1 MRGSAQLPTSP
12 PANAGRLPVRATTA
26 RRRARWAGTVCAV
39 VAVNWFSLQM
49 ANAAKIRGRVE
60 NWRLLTNPV
69 WADARNP
76 KRHGFSFREPV
87 PTVRAEFRH
96 LFPHIPKELCVAAIS
111 TQKQK
116 PPTPILIRVGGGR
129 TTPVTI
135 VVPPGTQ
142 LSFQNTDPF
151 KHRLYG
157 VGIKSFAPADTIRGA
172 LREWTVPAEGTFE
185 IRDEL
190 APSLRMWIVGEPHVA
205 AIAYPSL
212 KGEFVLSPPA
222 AGEYT
227 IAAYFAGKKVG
238 KERVVKLEARD
249 LDVSKDPIRVAEQSK
264 RTSDGDGPSTQKKS
278 E

>member
-1 MRGSAQLPTSP
+1 MRDRAQLQTRRWAQDVYAP
-12 PANAGRLPVRATTA
+12 PRAP
-26 RRRARWAGTVCAV
+26 RARWVAALCAL
-39 VAVNWFSLQM
+39 VAVHLLSIPI
-49 ANAAKIRGRVE
+49 ASAAKIRGRVE

-96 LFPHIPKELCVAAIS
+96 LFPHIPKELCIAAIS
-111 TQKQK
+111 TAKQK

-151 KHRLYG
+151 KHRLYA
-157 VGIKSFAPADTIRGA
+157 VGMKSFGPADTIRGA
-172 LREWTVPAEGTFE
+172 LREWTVPSEGTFE
-185 IRDEL
+185 IRDQL
-190 APSLRMWIVGEPHVA
+190 APSLRMWVVGEPHVA

-227 IAAYFAGKKVG
+227 IVAYFAGKRVG
-238 KERVVKLEARD
+238 KERLVKLEARD
-249 LDVSKDPIRVAEQSK
+249 VDLSKDPIRVAEPSK
-264 RTSDGDGPSTQKKS
+264 RTSDADDANQQKKS

>member
-1 MRGSAQLPTSP
+1 MNLTSLPI
-12 PANAGRLPVRATTA
+12 
-26 RRRARWAGTVCAV
+26 
-39 VAVNWFSLQM
+39 
-49 ANAAKIRGRVE
+49 ANAAKVRGRVE

-69 WADARNP
+69 WADARSP

-87 PTVRAEFRH
+87 PTVRGEFRH
-96 LFPHIPKELCVAAIS
+96 LFPHIPKELCIAAIA
-111 TQKQK
+111 TAKQK
-116 PPTPILIRVGGGR
+116 APPPILIRVGGGR

-157 VGIKSFAPADTIRGA
+157 VGIKSFAAADTMRGG

-190 APSLRMWIVGEPHVA
+190 APSLRMWVVGEPHVA

-227 IAAYFAGKKVG
+227 VVAYFAGKKVG
-238 KERVVKLEARD
+238 KERAVSLQGKD
-249 LDVSKDPIRVAEQSK
+249 LDVSKDPIRVAEQTK
-264 RTSDGDGPSTQKKS
+264 RTSDGDDIANQKKS